1 MRINKHVYSGRMT
14 TQRFQ
19 NHALITAKNIVCYSK
34 KECNTSVI
42 RDCSGLRGILIKQIS
57 YIDVL
62 PIASF
67 LCSITPL
74 LITPCSKKCSRSQEL
89 SR

>member
-19 NHALITAKNIVCYSK
+19 THALITAKNIVCYSK